1 MDWKKHSDAVA
12 AAAVVLLALVGLF
25 VLIACCGC
33 SHNVGTGFNG
43 QLINVG
49 YDPETNKV
57 GIQYYNGC
65 LVTGI
70 ARENSE
76 SSMIFKTTSGG
87 ETGTNAKGTTTSEMT
102 YTNKV
107 GRQITGYYV
116 DAIEAGAKPE
126 DLERYTAD
134 K

>member
-1 MDWKKHSDAVA
+1 MTERTMNLWQALGVAIILLMLAVA
-12 AAAVVLLALVGLF
+12 L
-25 VLIACCGC
+25 CGC

-76 SSMIFKTTSGG
+76 SSMVFKTTSGG
-87 ETGTNAKGTTTSEMT
+87 ETGANAKGTTTSEMT

-126 DLERYTAD
+126 EMKAYVDGE
-134 K
+134 

>member
-1 MDWKKHSDAVA
+1 MTDSMKKAWEAVSVVIILLMLAVA
-12 AAAVVLLALVGLF
+12 
-25 VLIACCGC
+25 ICGC
-33 SHNVGTGFNG
+33 SHNVGTGFHG

-65 LVTGI
+65 LVTGV

-126 DLERYTAD
+126 DLEGYTAD